1 MFNKIE
7 SIAETRDRHDQRA
20 KLLLSG
26 KKPTQAQAQAQAPA
40 QAPAQGKIIFNNK
53 SNELENV

>member
-40 QAPAQGKIIFNNK
+40 QGKIIFNNK